1 MGQEKY
7 PSITPDLNANGHKIF
22 EYESCTHTPKTTNP
36 IIISNKYI
44 TVFSLDNFEI
54 YDHEAWSHS

>member
-36 IIISNKYI
+36 NIIANKYSI
-44 TVFSLDNFEI
+44 LIGFNFSF
-54 YDHEAWSHS
+54 S